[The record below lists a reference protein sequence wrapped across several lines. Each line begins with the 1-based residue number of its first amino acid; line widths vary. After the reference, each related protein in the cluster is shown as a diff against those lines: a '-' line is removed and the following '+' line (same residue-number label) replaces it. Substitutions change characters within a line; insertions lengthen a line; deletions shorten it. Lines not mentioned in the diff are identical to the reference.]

1 MTILITGAGPNGVTG
16 RLIKES
22 LQGSYSVLSP
32 GSNELDLTDSS
43 QVASYFDSHK
53 IDQVIHCATFRPLTA
68 NKANFVNDELES
80 NLRMYFNLAAQADKV
95 EKIIY
100 FGSGA
105 EFDKTR
111 DIVNIEEGAFGSAI
125 PKDRY
130 GFAKYVMNRHAITS
144 DNIYNIRLFG
154 TISPYERYTKN
165 VVSNLCVKAAKGLP
179 LELRRDCRFSFVY
192 MPDVL
197 KVINF
202 MLTKTPKYHDYNIV
216 MPQSCLLSEIAEMI
230 KSFSG
235 SNQEIRFLEKGLNR
249 EYTASNARIIGDAGI
264 EFTSLSAAVREVYN
278 HYENIVDAIDLEDI
292 DARWRK

>member
-22 LQGSYSVLSP
+22 LQGFYSVLSP

-43 QVASYFDSHK
+43 QVSSYFDSHK

-111 DIVNIEEGAFGSAI
+111 DIVNIEEDAFGSAI

-165 VVSNLCVKAAKGLP
+165 VVSNLCVKAAKNLP
-179 LELRRDCRFSFVY
+179 LELRRDCCFSFVY

-230 KSFSG
+230 RIFSG
-235 SNQEIRFLEKGLNR
+235 SNREVRFQENGLNR
-249 EYTASNARIIGDAGI
+249 EYTASNTRIISETGI
-264 EFTSLSAAVREVYN
+264 KFTSLDKAVRVVYD
-278 HYENIVDAIDLEDI
+278 HYARIADAIDLEDI